1 MFTQTLAQFNFVGMC
16 KGPVVLT
23 RARIRHLHYTN
34 NKKKTVHTSTML
46 KATLGA
52 KTRENER
59 AREEEKK
66 KERAREYNQNICH
79 ALI

>member
-1 MFTQTLAQFNFVGMC
+1 
-16 KGPVVLT
+16 
-23 RARIRHLHYTN
+23 
-34 NKKKTVHTSTML
+34 ML